1 MSWII
6 VLLILFAFFVVVKFI
21 IIIIFLLWWF
31 LFLHVVVVV
40 VLPLLFLP
48 GPLRRAL
55 ARLEDE
61 GLVSSVHGVG
71 TLVTDVDIGE
81 MTRTYEFRRELAGL
95 VGRLTPAPITPDIIA
110 QARHFEQCA
119 TQLRHA
125 PDARE
130 FARLNMEFFHFG
142 TSLTENEALRDTS
155 ERLYYKTARIW
166 LKSIPRM
173 DLSAEVAIFADEI
186 RDIRAALE
194 SGDTM
199 GAALIRQAHISMCF
213 ARLHAQA

>member
-1 MSWII
+1 MADTPRDRLNRLHQ
-6 VLLILFAFFVVVKFI
+6 VLRERIC
-21 IIIIFLLWWF
+21 LLDY
-31 LFLHVVVVV
+31 
-40 VLPLLFLP
+40 PP
-48 GPLRRAL
+48 GTRLSEEALAAEFGTSRTPLRRAL
-55 ARLEDE
+55 ARLENE

-142 TSLTENEALRDTS
+142 TSLTENEAVRDTS

-186 RDIRAALE
+186 RDTRAALE

>member
-1 MSWII
+1 MADTPRDRLNRLHQ
-6 VLLILFAFFVVVKFI
+6 VLRERIC
-21 IIIIFLLWWF
+21 LLDYPPGTR
-31 LFLHVVVVV
+31 LSEE
-40 VLPLLFLP
+40 VLAAEF
-48 GPLRRAL
+48 GTSRTPLRRAL

-95 VGRLTPAPITPDIIA
+95 VGRLTPTPITPDIIA
-110 QARHFEQCA
+110 QARHFERCA

-173 DLSAEVAIFADEI
+173 DLCAEVAIFADEI

-194 SGDTM
+194 TGDTM